1 MRFPSHHF
9 PFGVAV
15 KVLKYNP
22 VLLKAVLDGAKNVY
36 FQVLAVLNASSR
48 PDGGVSISQLSQVAR
63 LTEKSSVVRVLLT
76 FYVLN
81 NF

>member
-63 LTEKSSVVRVLLT
+63 KSSVVRVLLT